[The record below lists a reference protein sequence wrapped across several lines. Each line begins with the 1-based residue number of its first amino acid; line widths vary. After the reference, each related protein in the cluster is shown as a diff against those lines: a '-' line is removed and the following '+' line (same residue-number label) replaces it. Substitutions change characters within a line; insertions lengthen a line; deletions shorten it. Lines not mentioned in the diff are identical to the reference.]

1 MMGRQKYT
9 YNGAVY
15 CYNDIVSHNWSGQT
29 FAMSEKQAASH
40 APAAARMTLM
50 LWRPLTS
57 TYPASATGSPVGAW
71 KMIVWSYQVSRRWP

>member
-29 FAMSEKQAASH
+29 VALSEKQAASNL
-40 APAAARMTLM
+40 AYQFKKLM
-50 LWRPLTS
+50 
-57 TYPASATGSPVGAW
+57 G
-71 KMIVWSYQVSRRWP
+71 

>member
-29 FAMSEKQAASH
+29 FAMSEKQAASNL
-40 APAAARMTLM
+40 AFQFKKLM
-50 LWRPLTS
+50 GYIPS
-57 TYPASATGSPVGAW
+57 TPVRLAGKPQIAS
-71 KMIVWSYQVSRRWP
+71 